1 MSQGRVDPLR
11 ADHARPDP
19 SFGVAVRQSASRP
32 DVRLAGPAVCAWAGA
47 FLATS
52 GQPAGLALLAVCG
65 LLAAAVVVAARRGGW
80 AAAACVL
87 GLVAGLGMGG
97 LRWAGLRVD
106 QVDQLA
112 RAGAAARV
120 MLVVTG
126 DPAPHAGRTQGSQR
140 RGADLIAVPARMV
153 TLTAGGRLVRMRVPV
168 LVLAVQPDS
177 LDRWRRLLPGQ
188 RLAARVVLRPA
199 EPGEPLAAVAL
210 ARSPPYLLG
219 RPPLVQRAAGHL
231 RAGLRQ
237 AVVSLPAGPRG
248 LLPGLVVGDTSR
260 MPPQLVDDFRT
271 AGLTHLVAVSGA
283 NVAIVV
289 GFVLLVARWL
299 GTRGRWLPLL
309 GALATAGFVVL
320 ARPQPSVLRA
330 AVMGGVALLALATG
344 RRRTSLAA
352 LAAAVLLLVLVDPW
366 LARSY
371 GFVLSTLATAA
382 LIVLAPGW
390 TTALRDRGLPT
401 AIAAA
406 VAVPLAAQAV
416 CGPVV
421 AMIAGQVSLVAVLA
435 NLLAAPAVA
444 PATVLGVLA
453 TVVSVVSS
461 RLASLIADAAALPAW
476 WIVTVAERSATA
488 PMASIGWSTSVESAV
503 VLAVLTVALS
513 AAVRRLSRRPRLAL
527 ACVVLVVVGLVVT
540 ASSPGWPPRG
550 WLLVA
555 CDVGQGDGLVLSAGA
570 AGAVVVDAGPDPRLM
585 DRCLR
590 RLRVHAIAVVV
601 LSHFHADHVEGLP
614 GVLHGRRVGEIVVSP
629 YGEPAAER
637 DRVLAWASAAH
648 VPVRVVTVRE
658 RVTVGPLAWRVLW
671 PRRVIEGEGS
681 APNNAS
687 IVMLVD
693 TEGVRLLLCG
703 DVEPPAQRALL
714 STWAAGPVD
723 VLKVA
728 HHGSAYQAPELLAAV
743 RPRVAVISV
752 GAQNDYGHPA
762 RRTLRALARIGA
774 VVRRTDRDGT
784 VAVVGPAARL
794 RVVGG
799 PG

>member
-1 MSQGRVDPLR
+1 MAPPRIT
-11 ADHARPDP
+11 
-19 SFGVAVRQSASRP
+19 RP
-32 DVRLAGPAVCAWAGA
+32 DVRLAVPAVSAWAGA
-47 FLATS
+47 FVATS
-52 GQPAGLALLAVCG
+52 GQIPGALLVGVCG
-65 LLAAAVVVAARRGGW
+65 LLTAVVGVGASRDRWALVACAL
-80 AAAACVL
+80 AL
-87 GLVAGLGMGG
+87 LAGLGMGE
-97 LRWAGLRVD
+97 LRWAGLHVAV
-106 QVDQLA
+106 VDQLA
-112 RAGAAARV
+112 RDGAAARV
-120 MLVVTG
+120 TLVVTG
-126 DPAPHAGRTQGSQR
+126 DPATYAGRTQGSSR
-140 RGADLIAVPARMV
+140 RGADLVGVPSRLV
-153 TLTAGGRLVRMRVPV
+153 VLTARGRVVRARLPV
-168 LVLAVQPDS
+168 LVLALESDS
-177 LDRWRRLLPGQ
+177 LDAEGLDRWRRLLPGQ
-188 RLAARVVLRPA
+188 RLDARVVLRPA
-199 EPGEPLAAVAL
+199 AVGEPLAAVAL
-210 ARSPPYLLG
+210 ARSPPGLLG
-219 RPPLVQRAAGHL
+219 RPPLVQRVAGSL
-231 RAGLRQ
+231 RAGLQQ
-237 AVVSLPAGPRG
+237 AVVGLPAGPRG
-248 LLPGLVVGDTSR
+248 LLPGLVLGDTSR
-260 MPPQLVDDFRT
+260 MPSDLVDDFRT

-283 NVAIVV
+283 NVAIFV
-289 GFVLLVARWL
+289 GFVLLAARWL
-299 GTRGRWLPLL
+299 GARGRWLPVL
-309 GALATAGFVVL
+309 GVLATAGFVVL

-352 LAAAVLLLVLVDPW
+352 LAAAVLLLVLIDPW
-366 LARSY
+366 LSRSY

-382 LIVLAPGW
+382 LVLLAPGW
-390 TTALRDRGLPT
+390 TAALRSRGLP
-401 AIAAA
+401 AGVAAA

-453 TVVSVVSS
+453 TVTSVASG

-476 WIVTVAERSATA
+476 WIVTVAKRSAGA
-488 PMASIGWSTSVESAV
+488 PLASVGWSTSVVSAL
-503 VLAVLTVALS
+503 VLAVLTVAAAS
-513 AAVRRLSRRPRLAL
+513 AVRRLSSRPRLAL
-527 ACVVLVVVGLVVT
+527 GCAVLLVVGLAVP
-540 ASSPGWPPRG
+540 AFSPGWPPRG

-590 RLRVHAIAVVV
+590 RLGVHTVVMVV

-614 GVLHGRRVGEIVVSP
+614 GVLRGRRVGEVVVSP

-637 DRVLAWASAAH
+637 ARVLRWAAAAH
-648 VPVRVVTVRE
+648 VPVRVVTVGE
-658 RVTVGPLAWRVLW
+658 RVTVGPLTWRVLW

-687 IVMLVD
+687 IVMLVRSA
-693 TEGVRLLLCG
+693 GVRLLLCG
-703 DVEPPAQRALL
+703 DIEPAAQRALL
-714 STWAAGPVD
+714 DSWAARPVD

-728 HHGSAYQAPELLAAV
+728 HHGSAYQSPELLAAL

-752 GAQNDYGHPA
+752 GLDNDYGHPA
-762 RRTLRALARIGA
+762 PRTLRALRRLGA

>member
-1 MSQGRVDPLR
+1 MTLRHTPAALR
-11 ADHARPDP
+11 AR
-19 SFGVAVRQSASRP
+19 SN
-32 DVRLAGPAVCAWAGA
+32 AGPISSPCPRASWR
-47 FLATS
+47 S
-52 GQPAGLALLAVCG
+52 PP
-65 LLAAAVVVAARRGGW
+65 GGH
-80 AAAACVL
+80 L
-87 GLVAGLGMGG
+87 
-97 LRWAGLRVD
+97 LRV
-106 QVDQLA
+106 
-112 RAGAAARV
+112 
-120 MLVVTG
+120 
-126 DPAPHAGRTQGSQR
+126 
-140 RGADLIAVPARMV
+140 
-153 TLTAGGRLVRMRVPV
+153 RVPI
-168 LVLAVQPDS
+168 LVLAVPSDS
-177 LDRWRRLLPGQ
+177 LDRWLQLLPDNGWSHKSCSD
-188 RLAARVVLRPA
+188 RPRP
-199 EPGEPLAAVAL
+199 ENRLAAVAL
-210 ARSPPYLLG
+210 ARSPPDLLG
-219 RPPLVQRAAGHL
+219 RAPLVQQAAGSL

-237 AVVSLPAGPRG
+237 AVADLPPGPRG

-260 MPPQLVDDFRT
+260 MPPQLIDDFRT

-299 GTRGRWLPLL
+299 GARGRWLPLL
-309 GALATAGFVVL
+309 AALAMAGFVVL

-352 LAAAVLLLVLVDPW
+352 LGAAVLLLLLLDPW

-382 LIVLAPGW
+382 LVVLAPGW
-390 TTALRDRGLPT
+390 TAALRSRGLP
-401 AIAAA
+401 AGLAAA

-416 CGPVV
+416 CGPVI

-453 TVVSVVSS
+453 TVVSVVSG
-461 RLASLIADAAALPAW
+461 RLAALIADAAALPAW
-476 WIVTVAERSATA
+476 WIVTVAERGAAA
-488 PMASIGWSTSVESAV
+488 PLAAIGWSTSVLSAV
-503 VLAVLTVALS
+503 ALAVLTVAVT
-513 AAVRRLSRRPRLAL
+513 AAVRRVSRRPPLAF
-527 ACVVLVVVGLVVT
+527 ACVVLVVVGLAVA

-555 CDVGQGDGLVLSAGA
+555 CNVGQGDGLVLSAGA
-570 AGAVVVDAGPDPRLM
+570 AGAVVVDAGPDPRLI

-590 RLRVHAIAVVV
+590 RLRVHTVAMVV

-614 GVLHGRRVGEIVVSP
+614 GVLRGRRVGEIVVSP

-637 DRVLAWASAAH
+637 GRVLSWAAAGH
-648 VPVRVVTVRE
+648 VPVRVVTVGE
-658 RVTVGPLAWRVLW
+658 RVSVGPLAWRVLW
-671 PRRVIEGEGS
+671 PQRVIEGEGS

-693 TEGVRLLLCG
+693 AAGVRMLLCG
-703 DVEPPAQRALL
+703 DIEPPAQRALL

-728 HHGSAYQAPELLAAV
+728 HHGSAYQSPELMAAL

-752 GAQNDYGHPA
+752 GADNDYGHPA
-762 RRTLRALARIGA
+762 RRTLRALRQARCRRCSAPTVTAPWPWSVPQRDSESSVVPGSAGA
-774 VVRRTDRDGT
+774 DLLPVGRGGVDGLT
-784 VAVVGPAARL
+784 AAGHGRGYCVAGHAAGVASVL
-794 RVVGG
+794 RVWQLRKSVSRSLTRSGASSCIQ
-799 PG
+799 

>member
-1 MSQGRVDPLR
+1 VSPARAPSAGPDVRLAALR
-11 ADHARPDP
+11 ARAK
-19 SFGVAVRQSASRP
+19 RP
-32 DVRLAGPAVCAWAGA
+32 DVRLAGPALAAWAGA
-47 FLATS
+47 FVATS
-52 GQPAGLALLAVCG
+52 GQLAGVALLVVCAV
-65 LLAAAVVVAARRGGW
+65 LAAVAVVVARRGGW
-80 AAAACVL
+80 AGVACVL
-87 GLVAGLGMGG
+87 GLIAGLGMGG
-97 LRWAGLRVD
+97 LRWAGLHVD

-112 RAGAAARV
+112 RAGATARV
-120 MLVVTG
+120 TLVVTG
-126 DPAPHAGRTQGSQR
+126 DPAPHAGRTQGSQQ
-140 RGADLIAVPARMV
+140 RGADLVAVPARMV
-153 TLTAGGRLVRMRVPV
+153 ALTASGQALRLRLPIV
-168 LVLAVQPDS
+168 VLALESDS
-177 LDRWRRLLPGQ
+177 LDRWRQLLPGQ
-188 RLAARVVLRPA
+188 RLAARVVLRPP
-199 EPGEPLAAVAL
+199 ESGEPLAAVAL
-210 ARSPPYLLG
+210 ARSPPDLLG
-219 RPPLVQRAAGHL
+219 RPPLVQRAAGSL

-237 AVVSLPAGPRG
+237 AVAALPSGPRG

-260 MPPQLVDDFRT
+260 MPPQLIDDFRT

-309 GALATAGFVVL
+309 GTLATAGFVVL

-352 LAAAVLLLVLVDPW
+352 LGAAVLLLVLLDPW

-390 TTALRDRGLPT
+390 TAALQARGLP
-401 AIAAA
+401 AGVAAA

-416 CGPVV
+416 CGPVI
-421 AMIAGQVSLVAVLA
+421 AMLAGQVSLVAVLA

-444 PATVLGVLA
+444 PATILGVLA
-453 TVVSVVSS
+453 TVMSVASS
-461 RLASLIADAAALPAW
+461 RLATLIADAAALPAW
-476 WIVTVAERSATA
+476 WIVTVAERSAAA
-488 PMASIGWSTSVESAV
+488 PMSTIGWSTSVVSAA
-503 VLAVLTVALS
+503 VLAGLTVAVS

-527 ACVVLVVVGLVVT
+527 ACVVLVVVGLVVA

-590 RLRVHAIAVVV
+590 RLHVHTVALVV

-614 GVLHGRRVGEIVVSP
+614 GVLRGRQVGEIVVSP

-637 DRVLAWASAAH
+637 GRVLSWASAAH
-648 VPVRVVTVRE
+648 VPVRVVTVGE
-658 RVTVGPLAWRVLW
+658 RVSVGPLAWRVLW

-693 TEGVRLLLCG
+693 TNGVRMLLCG
-703 DVEPPAQRALL
+703 DIEPPAQRALL
-714 STWAAGPVD
+714 ATWAAGPVD

-728 HHGSAYQAPELLAAV
+728 HHGSAYQSPELLAAV

-752 GAQNDYGHPA
+752 GADNDYGHPA
-762 RRTLRALARIGA
+762 PRTLRALERLGA
-774 VVRRTDRDGT
+774 LVRRTDRDGT

>member
-1 MSQGRVDPLR
+1 M
-11 ADHARPDP
+11 
-19 SFGVAVRQSASRP
+19 
-32 DVRLAGPAVCAWAGA
+32 
-47 FLATS
+47 T
-52 GQPAGLALLAVCG
+52 
-65 LLAAAVVVAARRGGW
+65 
-80 AAAACVL
+80 
-87 GLVAGLGMGG
+87 
-97 LRWAGLRVD
+97 
-106 QVDQLA
+106 
-112 RAGAAARV
+112 
-120 MLVVTG
+120 
-126 DPAPHAGRTQGSQR
+126 
-140 RGADLIAVPARMV
+140 
-153 TLTAGGRLVRMRVPV
+153 
-168 LVLAVQPDS
+168 
-177 LDRWRRLLPGQ
+177 
-188 RLAARVVLRPA
+188 
-199 EPGEPLAAVAL
+199 
-210 ARSPPYLLG
+210 
-219 RPPLVQRAAGHL
+219 
-231 RAGLRQ
+231 
-237 AVVSLPAGPRG
+237 
-248 LLPGLVVGDTSR
+248 
-260 MPPQLVDDFRT
+260 
-271 AGLTHLVAVSGA
+271 GA

-309 GALATAGFVVL
+309 GVLATAGFVVL

-352 LAAAVLLLVLVDPW
+352 LGAAVLLLVLVDPW
-366 LARSY
+366 LSRSY
-371 GFVLSTLATAA
+371 GFVLSSLATAA
-382 LIVLAPGW
+382 LVVLAPGW

-421 AMIAGQVSLVAVLA
+421 AMIAGQVSLVAVFA

-453 TVVSVVSS
+453 TIVSVVSD
-461 RLASLIADAAALPAW
+461 RLASLIAEAAALPAW

-488 PMASIGWSTSVESAV
+488 PMASIGWSTSVASAL
-503 VLAVLTVALS
+503 VLAVLTVAVA

-527 ACVVLVVVGLVVT
+527 ACVVLVVVGLGVA

-570 AGAVVVDAGPDPRLM
+570 AGAVVIDAGPDPRLM

-590 RLRVHAIAVVV
+590 RLAVHTIAAVV

-629 YGEPAAER
+629 YGEPATER
-637 DRVLAWASAAH
+637 ERVLSWASAAH
-648 VPVRVVTVRE
+648 VPVRVVAVGE

-714 STWAAGPVD
+714 ASWAARPVD

-752 GAQNDYGHPA
+752 GAHNDYGHPA
-762 RRTLRALARIGA
+762 RRTLLALQRLGA

>member
-1 MSQGRVDPLR
+1 VPVGDE
-11 ADHARPDP
+11 
-19 SFGVAVRQSASRP
+19 VRTRTARP
-32 DVRLAGPAVCAWAGA
+32 DVRLAGPAIFAWVGA

-52 GQPAGLALLAVCG
+52 GQPSGIALLVACA
-65 LLAAAVVVAARRGGW
+65 LLVVAAGAVARRGGW
-80 AAAACVL
+80 VAVACIL
-87 GLVAGLGMGG
+87 GLIAGLGMGG
-97 LRWAGLRVD
+97 LRWSGLRVD
-106 QVDQLA
+106 QVDRLA
-112 RAGAAARV
+112 RAGATARV
-120 MLVVTG
+120 MLVVAG
-126 DPAPHAGRTQGSQR
+126 DPAPHAGRTHGSQR
-140 RGADLIAVPARMV
+140 RGVDLIAVPARM
-153 TLTAGGRLVRMRVPV
+153 TALTARGRVVKMRLPI

-177 LDRWRRLLPGQ
+177 LDNWRRLLPGQ
-188 RLAARVVLRPA
+188 RLTARVVLRPA
-199 EPGEPLAAVAL
+199 EPGEPLSAVAL
-210 ARSPPYLLG
+210 ARSPPDLLG
-219 RPPLVQRAAGHL
+219 RPPLVQRAAGRL
-231 RAGLRQ
+231 RSGLRH
-237 AVVSLPAGPRG
+237 AVVRLPAGPRG

-309 GALATAGFVVL
+309 GAVATAGFVVL

-344 RRRTSLAA
+344 RRRTSLGA
-352 LAAAVLLLVLVDPW
+352 LGAAVLLLVLVDPW

-382 LIVLAPGW
+382 LVVLAPGW
-390 TTALRDRGLPT
+390 TAALRARGLPVGV
-401 AIAAA
+401 AAA

-421 AMIAGQVSLVAVLA
+421 AMLAGQVSLVAVLA

-461 RLASLIADAAALPAW
+461 RLASLVADGAALPAW
-476 WIVTVAERSATA
+476 WIVTVAERSASA
-488 PMASIGWSTSVESAV
+488 PMASIGWSTSVASALVLAGLTV
-503 VLAVLTVALS
+503 VLA

-527 ACVVLVVVGLVVT
+527 ACVVLVAVGAVVV

-590 RLRVHAIAVVV
+590 RLGVHTIVMVV

-629 YGEPAAER
+629 YGEPATER
-637 DRVLAWASAAH
+637 ARVLSWAAAAK
-648 VPVRVVTVRE
+648 VPVRVVAVGE
-658 RVTVGPLAWRVLW
+658 RVTAGPLAWRVLW
-671 PRRVIEGEGS
+671 PRRIIEGEGS

-693 TEGVRLLLCG
+693 TLGVRLLLLG

-714 STWAAGPVD
+714 TTWAAGPVD

-728 HHGSAYQAPELLAAV
+728 HHGSAYQSPQLLAAV
-743 RPRVAVISV
+743 RPRVALISV
-752 GAQNDYGHPA
+752 GAGNDYGHPA
-762 RRTLRALARIGA
+762 RRTLRALRRLGA